1 MRQALDPRLGPSA
14 PARLLQAA
22 LAALSVGVVGVVAGT
37 AACEG
42 PAGTEGEGEG
52 EGEADIDDPTDPGL
66 AGRVVVVFNTV
77 QPAVCIY
84 DAAGGLL
91 ESRASVLGV
100 ELPGRIAVVAGDA
113 SLRFTLPVVQ
123 ADPATA
129 CAATVAGGGRSAPLT
144 AADKAA
150 VEDDAGLVACVEPGG
165 CAFQALTPA
174 APATTIITL
183 DVPLRSCRSFY
194 DEAVEDTAGVRT
206 PTVGDGLNRIA
217 VGDFDVGS
225 DVVFLDGAAPAYT
238 MFDVVEQVAS
248 HHLVACALD
257 RLEQNQTY
265 LVVSTCASV
274 DGSASGLRC
283 GASRSVIG
291 N

>member
-1 MRQALDPRLGPSA
+1 MRQALDPRLGPGA
-14 PARLLQAA
+14 PALRAAAAA
-22 LAALSVGVVGVVAGT
+22 LVVVMSGA
-37 AACEG
+37 AACDA
-42 PAGTEGEGEG
+42 PAGAEGEGEG
-52 EGEADIDDPTDPGL
+52 EGETDIDDPTDPGL

-77 QPAVCIY
+77 QPNVCVY

-91 ESRASVLGV
+91 EARASVLAV

-123 ADPATA
+123 AAA
-129 CAATVAGGGRSAPLT
+129 CADSVAGGGRSAPLT
-144 AADKAA
+144 EADVAAL
-150 VEDDAGLVACVEPGG
+150 EDDAGLVACVEPGG
-165 CAFQALTPA
+165 CAFQALTPS

-206 PTVGDGLNRIA
+206 PTVGDGLNRVA

-274 DGSASGLRC
+274 DGSAWWRGTPPSFHSPSCL
-283 GASRSVIG
+283 
-291 N
+291 